1 MARLA
6 ADLQVTIPKALAERF
21 DLRPG
26 DEVEWVPREEGLQ
39 VMPMVRRPLRSPEER
54 LALFEQILERQ
65 RARDARRAAEPP
77 ASDEGRGWTREDLYD
92 RARPR

>member
-6 ADLQVTIPKALAERF
+6 ADLQVTVPKTLAEKF

-26 DEVEWVPREEGLQ
+26 DEVEWIPREDGLQ
-39 VMPMVRRPLRSPEER
+39 MMPIVRRPLRNAEER
-54 LALFEQILERQ
+54 RARFEQILERQ
-65 RARDARRAAEPP
+65 RSREAQRAKEPP
-77 ASDEGRGWTREDLYD
+77 ALDEDRGWTREDLYD

>member
-26 DEVEWVPREEGLQ
+26 DEIEWVPREEGLQ

-54 LALFEQILERQ
+54 LALFQQILERQ
-65 RARDARRAAEPP
+65 RERQAQRAPEPQP
-77 ASDEGRGWTREDLYD
+77 NDRGWTREDLYD